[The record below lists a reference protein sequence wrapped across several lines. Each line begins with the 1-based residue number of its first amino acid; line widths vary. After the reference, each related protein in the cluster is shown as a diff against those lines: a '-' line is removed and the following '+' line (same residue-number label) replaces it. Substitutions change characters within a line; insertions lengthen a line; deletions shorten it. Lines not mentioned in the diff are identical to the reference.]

1 MLATRGSFCARRPG
15 LSLNNLCFVF
25 VNYGTKINL
34 INGWKPSTLR
44 DSWQGRS
51 KKKKKKKVLMKT
63 IKKLKKRE
71 KTITCVHDVWAI
83 RNRSES
89 LTRRRDCFLRNTV
102 RAHIAIDRHLKKKK
116 KGKKQNLN
124 DRNRDRI
131 NNKNN
136 KSSAKNYY
144 YNNCKS
150 NNNNNSNNQW
160 VI

>member
-1 MLATRGSFCARRPG
+1 
-15 LSLNNLCFVF
+15 
-25 VNYGTKINL
+25 
-34 INGWKPSTLR
+34 
-44 DSWQGRS
+44 
-51 KKKKKKKVLMKT
+51 MKT

-89 LTRRRDCFLRNTV
+89 LTRRRACPVFLTQHGARTH
-102 RAHIAIDRHLKKKK
+102 RDRSTFKKKK
-116 KGKKQNLN
+116 KTGKKQNLN

-150 NNNNNSNNQW
+150 NNNNNSNNQ
-160 VI
+160 

>member
-51 KKKKKKKVLMKT
+51 KKKSANENNKETEKA
-63 IKKLKKRE
+63 RE
-71 KTITCVHDVWAI
+71 NDNVCSRCVGDSQQVWKFNATQSLS
-83 RNRSES
+83 RVSYATRCAHTSRS
-89 LTRRRDCFLRNTV
+89 
-102 RAHIAIDRHLKKKK
+102 IDIKKKK
-116 KGKKQNLN
+116 KTGKKQNLN

>member
-51 KKKKKKKVLMKT
+51 KKKVLMKT

-89 LTRRRDCFLRNTV
+89 LTRRRACPVFLTQHGARTH
-102 RAHIAIDRHLKKKK
+102 RDRSTFKKKK
-116 KGKKQNLN
+116 KQE
-124 DRNRDRI
+124 RNKIWTIVTATESIIKIISLVLRI
-131 NNKNN
+131 IITII
-136 KSSAKNYY
+136 AR
-144 YNNCKS
+144 
-150 NNNNNSNNQW
+150 
-160 VI
+160 VIIIIIAIINE